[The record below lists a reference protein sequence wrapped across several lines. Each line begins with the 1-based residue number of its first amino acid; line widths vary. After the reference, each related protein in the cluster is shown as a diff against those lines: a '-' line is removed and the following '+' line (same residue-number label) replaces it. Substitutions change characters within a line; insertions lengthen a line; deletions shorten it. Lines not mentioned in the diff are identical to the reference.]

1 MQRGHSSVSFLFLL
15 AGASLFVWL
24 TSRALPEL
32 VASHFV
38 ASGVANGFMP
48 KASYVRFMILLIV
61 GLPSLLAFVPVLGL
75 NTPNVRINLPNRD
88 YWLTPARRPETIKV
102 IQGFMVRVA
111 ALLVVFLAYV
121 HWLVVRA
128 NELVVPNMSAPGI
141 IGGLVAFV
149 FAMLIWMV
157 FFVGYFRNI
166 PL

>member
-1 MQRGHSSVSFLFLL
+1 ML
-15 AGASLFVWL
+15 AGTTLFVYL
-24 TSRALPEL
+24 TSLTLPDE

-48 KASYVRFMILLIV
+48 KSYYVRFMLVLIV
-61 GLPSLLAFVPVLGL
+61 GLPSLLAFVPVVGL

-88 YWLTPARRPETIKV
+88 YWLAPARRAETIKV
-102 IQGFMVRVA
+102 IHEFMVRVA

-128 NELVVPNMSAPGI
+128 NQLVPPNMSPPWI

-149 FAMLIWMV
+149 LAMIIWMV
-157 FFVGYFRNI
+157 LFVGYFRNI